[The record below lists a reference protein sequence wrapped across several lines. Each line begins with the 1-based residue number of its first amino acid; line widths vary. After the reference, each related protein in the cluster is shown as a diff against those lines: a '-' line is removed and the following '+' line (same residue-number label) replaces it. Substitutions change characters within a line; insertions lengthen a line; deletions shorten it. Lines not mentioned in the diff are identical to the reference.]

1 MSDNNLR
8 LQVILNAVDK
18 LTRPFRAAQASSKE
32 LAGAIQNTRNSLK
45 ELNKQAGRIDE
56 FRKTRSQ
63 LAITANNLNA
73 AREEAAKL
81 ATQFAATNRPTAA
94 QAKLFSQAKTRVQ
107 ELQQTYNG
115 LLVAVQRQRQA
126 LKESGIDTRQLSSAQ
141 RELKKNAEETRQAL
155 EGQQKALKRL
165 GEQQA
170 RMNAA
175 REQYSR
181 RLEVRDRIAG
191 AGATTTAAGLAMGA
205 PVMAAVKS
213 YTSMEDAMKG
223 VTKQVNGLRDDNG
236 NRTARFYEMQD
247 AIKAASEQLPM
258 ENGAVDF
265 AALVEGGAR
274 MNVANPDDSWEDQKR
289 DLLAFAS
296 TAAKAATAFELPA
309 DELSESLGK
318 IAQLYKIPTRNIEQL
333 GDALNYLD
341 DNAMSKGADII
352 DVMQRLGGVADRL
365 DYRKAAALG
374 STFLTLG
381 AAPEVAASAAN
392 AMVRELSIATMQ
404 SKSFFEGMNLL
415 KLNPEVIEKQMTKD
429 AMGTIQRVLEKV
441 NALPQDKRLS
451 AMTMLFGKEFGDDA
465 AKLANNLP
473 ELQRQLKLTAGNDA
487 LGSMQ
492 KESDINKDSLSAQW
506 LLVKT
511 GAQNTF
517 SSLGETLRQP
527 LMDILYTVKSVT
539 GALRRWVEAN
549 PELTGTL
556 MKVAAVVAAVT
567 VGLGTLAVALAAVLG
582 PLAVIR
588 LGFSVLGIKTLPSV
602 TAAVTR
608 TSSALSW
615 LAGAPLALLRRG
627 LASSGNAAGL
637 LTAPL
642 SSLRRTASLTGNVL
656 KTVAGAPVALFRS
669 GLSGLRAVA
678 VMFLNPLAA
687 LRGGLTAA
695 GSVLRVLASG
705 PLAMLRVVLYAVSG
719 LLGALLSPIGLV
731 VTALAGVALVV
742 WKYWQPITA
751 FLGGVVEGFKAAAG
765 PVSAAFEPLKP
776 VFQWIGDKVQALWG
790 WFTDLLTPVK
800 STSAELQSAAAMGRR
815 FGEALAEGL
824 NMVMHPL
831 DSLKSGVSWLL
842 EKLGI
847 VSKEAAKAKLP
858 ESVTR
863 QQPATVNTDGKVMMP
878 SGGFP
883 SWGYGF
889 AGMYD
894 SGGYIPRGQF
904 GIVGENGPEIV
915 NGPANVTSRRNT
927 AALAAVV
934 AGMMG
939 GADAYA
945 GSSPSLEALKGVMD
959 KNGPVSNETL
969 KAKLPENVTHLQTV
983 ITDSRVISSPG
994 DYPSPRYVYAGMYNN
1009 GDYIPHGQFGIVGE
1023 NGSEIVNG
1031 PANVT
1036 SRRNTAALAAVVA
1049 GMMGVAAAPA
1059 ELPPLHPLALP
1070 AKGGEAMV
1078 SRAATVPLVQRIEAP
1093 TQIIIQTQPGQSAQ
1107 DIAREVARQLD
1118 ERERRLKAKA
1128 RSNYSDQGGYD
1139 A

>member
-1 MSDNNLR
+1 
-8 LQVILNAVDK
+8 
-18 LTRPFRAAQASSKE
+18 
-32 LAGAIQNTRNSLK
+32 
-45 ELNKQAGRIDE
+45 
-56 FRKTRSQ
+56 
-63 LAITANNLNA
+63 
-73 AREEAAKL
+73 
-81 ATQFAATNRPTAA
+81 
-94 QAKLFSQAKTRVQ
+94 
-107 ELQQTYNG
+107 
-115 LLVAVQRQRQA
+115 
-126 LKESGIDTRQLSSAQ
+126 
-141 RELKKNAEETRQAL
+141 
-155 EGQQKALKRL
+155 
-165 GEQQA
+165 
-170 RMNAA
+170 
-175 REQYSR
+175 
-181 RLEVRDRIAG
+181 
-191 AGATTTAAGLAMGA
+191 MGA

-223 VTKQVNGLRDDNG
+223 VAKQVNGLRDDNG

-527 LMDILYTVKSVT
+527 LMDILYTVKSIT

-615 LAGAPLALLRRG
+615 LAGW
-627 LASSGNAAGL
+627 
-637 LTAPL
+637 
-642 SSLRRTASLTGNVL
+642 RTTG
-656 KTVAGAPVALFRS
+656 
-669 GLSGLRAVA
+669 
-678 VMFLNPLAA
+678 
-687 LRGGLTAA
+687 TAA
-695 GSVLRVLASG
+695 TRACF
-705 PLAMLRVVLYAVSG
+705 
-719 LLGALLSPIGLV
+719 IG
-731 VTALAGVALVV
+731 
-742 WKYWQPITA
+742 QR
-751 FLGGVVEGFKAAAG
+751 
-765 PVSAAFEPLKP
+765 
-776 VFQWIGDKVQALWG
+776 
-790 WFTDLLTPVK
+790 
-800 STSAELQSAAAMGRR
+800 RR
-815 FGEALAEGL
+815 FTYCAVVVFAP
-824 NMVMHPL
+824 H
-831 DSLKSGVSWLL
+831 
-842 EKLGI
+842 GI
-847 VSKEAAKAKLP
+847 
-858 ESVTR
+858 
-863 QQPATVNTDGKVMMP
+863 TDGKCPENCSRCAGCTFAVWIIRFTCCCCDVYES
-878 SGGFP
+878 SGGTARWTGRRRHGAA
-883 SWGYGF
+883 ST
-889 AGMYD
+889 
-894 SGGYIPRGQF
+894 
-904 GIVGENGPEIV
+904 GIWSTGD
-915 NGPANVTSRRNT
+915 
-927 AALAAVV
+927 AARCAVC
-934 AGMMG
+934 
-939 GADAYA
+939 
-945 GSSPSLEALKGVMD
+945 
-959 KNGPVSNETL
+959 
-969 KAKLPENVTHLQTV
+969 
-983 ITDSRVISSPG
+983 
-994 DYPSPRYVYAGMYNN
+994 
-1009 GDYIPHGQFGIVGE
+1009 
-1023 NGSEIVNG
+1023 
-1031 PANVT
+1031 
-1036 SRRNTAALAAVVA
+1036 
-1049 GMMGVAAAPA
+1049 
-1059 ELPPLHPLALP
+1059 
-1070 AKGGEAMV
+1070 
-1078 SRAATVPLVQRIEAP
+1078 RIWSVRC
-1093 TQIIIQTQPGQSAQ
+1093 SAQ
-1107 DIAREVARQLD
+1107 SD
-1118 ERERRLKAKA
+1118 
-1128 RSNYSDQGGYD
+1128 RSCGYCTDGCGAGCLEILATHHRISRWRGGRIQSVGRSHQCCIRTT
-1139 A
+1139 